1 MRTIYRYDLE
11 LQHEQLITLPRNAEI
26 LTVDRQTRLP
36 LGLSLWALINTD
48 EPVVDRKI
56 ILVGTG
62 TEDPNEAFGGVD
74 AKFIATFQEPSGFVW
89 HFFDGGEEL

>member
-11 LQHEQLITLPRNAEI
+11 VEHEQLVSLPRNAEI
-26 LTVDRQTRLP
+26 LTVDRQTRFP
-36 LGLSLWALINTD
+36 LGLSLWALIDTA

-62 TEDPNEAFGGVD
+62 TEDPNSAYGGVE
-74 AKFIATFQEPSGFVW
+74 AKYIATVQEPSGFVW
-89 HFFDGGEEL
+89 HFFDGGDEL